1 MSLRSIRFRID
12 AFPQILL
19 AAALTAAAGA
29 AQAQPASATGSRAQ
43 TPAPAAPAL
52 TPKRSFDDTPLP
64 AATPAATPTPES
76 ATPAGTGALPPRT
89 PAPAAAPES
98 ATPAGTGSLPP
109 RTAAPAPAP
118 APTAVPAATA
128 APAATADP
136 VVIMPTAEDTKA
148 CLDKLRKGATANGL
162 TLADWDKYT
171 AGAKLLPTTVSSAK
185 GQPEG
190 RESWWDYIAKTVD
203 DERVADGK
211 MMMKKVGSQLNTIG
225 QQYQV
230 DPATL
235 VAIFGIET
243 NYGRQIGKTNVLNAW
258 LTRACTENKPLWEKN
273 AYASVRLLRDG
284 VVPADNFVGS
294 WSGAFGMTQ
303 FIPTS
308 FYELAADGDGDG
320 RIDLYNS
327 LPDALASTAN
337 HLRKRRAKWTMG
349 LPAVVEVRLPADLSA
364 TIPPEPDAE
373 YVGSKERR
381 TIAQWAQAGVKQG
394 NGAALLSSGEGEQA
408 YLFAPTGS
416 RGPVF
421 LATVNFDAILHYNQS
436 RRYALAVALLLN
448 RLQDRPGL
456 ATPWPTDDPGLSRAQ
471 IKELQDMLYDFGH
484 DVGVP
489 DGIPGARPARPCA
502 PSRSAATCRRTAAWA
517 SASTTRSRPH
527 GRRWPRRRGRR
538 ASPASNDPVSG
549 TQGYGEHAM
558 ALAERYESI
567 SFAEARRSG
576 PPDPAGAGPHRG
588 HRRRLGPDAAALARM
603 GHQVIAVEPTAELR
617 AEGQRRH
624 DVPGLAWSDDA
635 LPGLDGLRA
644 RGERYDLIMLTA
656 VWMHLDEDERVAGMA
671 SLAGLLAPG
680 GQILMTLRH
689 GPVPP
694 GRRMFDV
701 SAAETIALAAR
712 HGLSSHHLGTRGDML
727 DRGDVRWS
735 MLGLRWS

>member
-1 MSLRSIRFRID
+1 MPCPLRSIRFRID
-12 AFPQILL
+12 AFPQIPL

-29 AQAQPASATGSRAQ
+29 RAGPARLGHRFARAD
-43 TPAPAAPAL
+43 AGAAAPAL
-52 TPKRSFDDTPLP
+52 TPKRSFDDTPPP
-64 AATPAATPTPES
+64 AATPAATPAVTPTPES
-76 ATPAGTGALPPRT
+76 ATPAGTGARCRAPRRRPPRPRPSPRLPPEL
-89 PAPAAAPES
+89 APAAAYRR
-98 ATPAGTGSLPP
+98 AGS
-109 RTAAPAPAP
+109 RSCADRRSRRHR
-118 APTAVPAATA
+118 

-136 VVIMPTAEDTKA
+136 VVIMPTAEDTGPA
-148 CLDKLRKGATANGL
+148 SCAQGATANGL

-171 AGAKLLPTTVSSAK
+171 AGAKLLPTTVSPAK

-337 HLRKRRAKWTMG
+337 HPRKRRAKWTMG
-349 LPAVVEVRLPADLSA
+349 LPAVVEVRLPAELAA

-373 YVGSKERR
+373 YVGAKDRR
-381 TIAQWAQAGVKQG
+381 TIAQWVQAGVKQG
-394 NGAALLSSGEGEQA
+394 NGAAPAVLG
-408 YLFAPTGS
+408 
-416 RGPVF
+416 
-421 LATVNFDAILHYNQS
+421 
-436 RRYALAVALLLN
+436 RRRA
-448 RLQDRPGL
+448 
-456 ATPWPTDDPGLSRAQ
+456 GLSVRA
-471 IKELQDMLYDFGH
+471 DRFARS
-484 DVGVP
+484 GVP
-489 DGIPGARPARPCA
+489 GDRQFRRHPALQPVAPLRAGRGAAAQPPAGPPGRPRRGRPMTLACRARRSRNCRTCCTISAMTSACPTASPAPRPARPCA
-502 PSRSAATCRRTAAWA
+502 PSRSAATCRRTAAGKRIYDAVKA
-517 SASTTRSRPH
+517 SWPPLAAPARPPSQPGQQMTR
-527 GRRWPRRRGRR
+527 
-538 ASPASNDPVSG
+538 VSG

-567 SFAEARRSG
+567 SFADVHAEVAHLIPPAPARIA
-576 PPDPAGAGPHRG
+576 DIGAGSGR
-588 HRRRLGPDAAALARM
+588 DAAALARM
-603 GHQVIAVEPTAELR
+603 GHQVIAVEPPPSCAPKASAAMTCRDWRGAMMPCPAWTAC
-617 AEGQRRH
+617 G
-624 DVPGLAWSDDA
+624 
-635 LPGLDGLRA
+635 
-644 RGERYDLIMLTA
+644 
-656 VWMHLDEDERVAGMA
+656 RVA
-671 SLAGLLAPG
+671 SV
-680 GQILMTLRH
+680 MT
-689 GPVPP
+689 
-694 GRRMFDV
+694 
-701 SAAETIALAAR
+701 
-712 HGLSSHHLGTRGDML
+712 
-727 DRGDVRWS
+727 
-735 MLGLRWS
+735 